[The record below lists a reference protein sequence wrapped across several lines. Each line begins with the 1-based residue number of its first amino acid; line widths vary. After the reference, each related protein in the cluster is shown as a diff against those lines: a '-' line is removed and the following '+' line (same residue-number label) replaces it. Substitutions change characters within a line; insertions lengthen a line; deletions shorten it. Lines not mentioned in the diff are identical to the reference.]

1 MGNGHNGDGLSQGEV
16 VSHFTTSSELTLNHG
31 IKSVTADEKKTV
43 IAELHQANRIL
54 KKRKARIEVQPT
66 GMEMLDHIVLT
77 FVYAE
82 YKRRKRV
89 SRARS
94 SGG

>member
-1 MGNGHNGDGLSQGEV
+1 MGMDYPKASLPP
-16 VSHFTTSSELTLNHG
+16 TAPASSESTLNHG
-31 IKSVTADEKKTV
+31 IKLVTADETKTV
-43 IAELHQANRIL
+43 IAELHQAKRIL
-54 KKRKARIEVQPT
+54 RKRKARIEIQPA
-66 GMEMLDHIVLT
+66 GIEMLDHIVLT

-89 SRARS
+89 NRARS